1 MFCRKLQA
9 QKLRAMINLM
19 LSDTKLKAIAD
30 SVGIAPS
37 NAYLWRMKAYMAARI
52 INGDASLSDKAWIDE
67 KLIPVNS
74 FIAEPERYLVV
85 HTACGRNASTYTAHG
100 RRSRPR

>member
-19 LSDTKLKAIAD
+19 LNDTKPKAIED
-30 SVGIAPS
+30 PIGIVSS

-52 INGDASLSDKAWIDE
+52 ISGDASLSDKAWIDE

-85 HTACGRNASTYTAHG
+85 HTACGRNASTYNAHG
-100 RRSRPR
+100 WRSRPR